1 MMLAEIAW
9 RARHLWRPDVG
20 LFWFVGDPDRSRCSN
35 SAPSSATRFPMFEPY
50 CRACDQ
56 GASPATI

>member
-20 LFWFVGDPDRSRCSN
+20 LFWFVGDPDPISLLE
-35 SAPSSATRFPMFEPY
+35 F
-50 CRACDQ
+50 
-56 GASPATI
+56 GAQLIR